1 MNSDPSPN
9 PYPNRNNPNNL
20 LDTII
25 LLDTNS
31 DRVILRK
38 FDHSKHLSLFC
49 DGICQNFVV
58 SKDYEC
64 KFLHE
69 EPSFGCFS
77 IRVKMCVLLICS
89 SRK

>member
-38 FDHSKHLSLFC
+38 FDHSKHSSLFC
-49 DGICQNFVV
+49 DGICQNVSFQKIMNENFCMKNLLLDVLVYVV
-58 SKDYEC
+58 K
-64 KFLHE
+64 
-69 EPSFGCFS
+69 
-77 IRVKMCVLLICS
+77 CVFC
-89 SRK
+89 